1 MRHTAEATEAM
12 EQHTDKVA
20 FQVVRISNEQFFKIA
35 NCHLM
40 RPFMM
45 NVVSDSNHWMFLMS
59 NGGLTAGRK
68 NSEYS
73 LFPYYTDDKLA
84 EFADFTGSKTILHVA
99 DNDEVKVW
107 EPFSHRFT
115 AKYRISR
122 NLFKNKSGNKVI
134 FEEINHDL
142 DLAFSYE
149 WNMSKVYGFIKK
161 SRLINRSSK
170 KYNVIVLDGIQNIMP
185 HGVSSFLQ
193 NSTSNLVDAYKR
205 NELEETSGLGIY
217 SLSAFIVDKAEP
229 SESLKANV
237 AWCLGLTP
245 DLHLLSSIQLERF
258 RQFQPLDPEH
268 DVKGE
273 KGAYFVQ
280 SRIVLNAGES
290 RNWEII
296 ANVNLDH
303 AAVAQLIHFIRH
315 TPNPLAQIQKDID
328 HGTASLNANIAAA
341 DGIQVT
347 SDPLKD
353 ARHFSNTL
361 FNIMRGGIFDQH
373 YFIDKK
379 DFLSYLK
386 GANDSLLIENRA
398 FNDTLPDNPDK
409 PALDNW
415 LSGCSN
421 LDLIRLTREYLPLRF
436 SRRHGDP
443 SRPWNKF
450 TINTHSE
457 QDGGKILDYEGNWR
471 DIFQN
476 WEALAHSFPEFVE
489 GMIFKFL
496 NASTFDGYNPYRITK
511 DGFDWE
517 TIEPD
522 NPWSYIGY
530 WGDHQI
536 IYLLKFLE
544 FADQVNADLW
554 KTLVEKDCF
563 VYANVPYRIKL
574 YEELRRDPKNT
585 IEFDE
590 ESDHAIRK
598 KMEEIGSD
606 GALLPSWNSD
616 IHRVNFIEKIL
627 ATILAKISNFIPEG
641 GIWMNTQRPEWNDAN
656 NALVGNGVSVV
667 TLCYLRRFA
676 QFLSRMLADHPGE
689 KVMISAEL
697 GQFLDKLEHTLSTY
711 ASHVESGFDDNLRK
725 QLTDALGKAGSDYRE
740 RIYQHGFSGDKTEL
754 ALKRMRKFIQ
764 TANTCFEHTIRVNV
778 RPNGLYNAYNLLI
791 IEEDAFRI
799 GYLEDMLEGQV
810 AAISSGLLT
819 LEEVNNLLDALR
831 ASALYRPDQNSYLL
845 YPNKELPGFM
855 KKNNLPSNVLE
866 RSALLAKLVE
876 DGDQSVILKDVNGRC
891 HFNGNFHNAEDLK
904 EALTALDAATY
915 GALAEQEWTL
925 VLNIFEEVFNH
936 KSFTGRSGTFFAYEG
951 LGSIYWHM
959 VSKLYLA
966 VGEVCVQAS
975 ANGSASAV
983 TNQLLAHFRDIG
995 DGIGVHKSPE
1005 LYGAFPT
1012 DAYSHTPMHRGAQQP
1027 GMTGQVKEDI
1037 LARFGELGIRIQHG
1051 KLGFGARMLRR
1062 NDFTLQ
1068 PVAAEFTGV
1077 DGEPIVMELEKGM
1090 LAFSYCQIPVVY
1102 ELADKEEIVVQF
1114 TSGNT
1119 QVFPSLWLNKELSS
1133 EVFLRTGTI
1142 RSMHVMI
1149 PEHTL
1154 SA

>member
-1 MRHTAEATEAM
+1 MMRTAEATQTM
-12 EQHTDKVA
+12 EQDTEKVA
-20 FQVVRISNEQFFKIA
+20 FEVADVNREPFYKIS

-45 NVVSDSNHWMFLMS
+45 NIVSDSNHWMFLMS
-59 NGGLTAGRK
+59 NGGVSAGRK
-68 NSEYS
+68 SSEYA

-84 EFADFTGSKTILHVA
+84 EFADFTGSKTIFQVA
-99 DNDEVKVW
+99 GNNGIQVW

-115 AKYRISR
+115 SKYRLSR
-122 NLFKNKSGNKVI
+122 NLYKNKSGNKVI
-134 FEEINHDL
+134 FEEVNHDL
-142 DLAFSYE
+142 DLVFSYE
-149 WNMSKVYGFIKK
+149 WNTSKIYGFVKK
-161 SRLINRSSK
+161 SRIDNRSASAQS
-170 KYNVIVLDGIQNIMP
+170 VTVLDGIQNVMP

-193 NSTSNLVDAYKR
+193 NSTSNLVDAYRR
-205 NELEETSGLGIY
+205 NELDESCGLGIY

-237 AWCLGLTP
+237 AWSLGLKA
-245 DLHLLSSIQLERF
+245 DHHLLSSIQLERF
-258 RQFQPLDPEH
+258 RQQQPLHPER

-280 SRIVLNAGES
+280 SRIDLRPHES

-303 AAVAQLIHFIRH
+303 SSVAQLIHFIRY
-315 TPNPLAQIQKDID
+315 TPNAIELIQRDID
-328 HGTASLNANIAAA
+328 HGTIHLNANISAA

-353 ARHFSNTL
+353 ARHYSNAL

-373 YFIDKK
+373 YQIDKK
-379 DFLSYLK
+379 DFIEYLR
-386 GANDSLLIENRA
+386 GANHTLLSTHRA
-398 FNDTLPDNPDK
+398 FLDTLPDNLDK
-409 PALDNW
+409 QTLDRW
-415 LSGCSN
+415 LTACDDI
-421 LDLIRLTREYLPLRF
+421 DLIRLSREYLPLRF

-457 QDGGKILDYEGNWR
+457 LDGSKILDYEGNWR

-476 WEALAHSFPEFVE
+476 WEALAHSFPAFVE

-496 NASTFDGYNPYRITK
+496 NSSTFDGYNPYRITK

-517 TIEPD
+517 IIEPE

-544 FADQVNADLW
+544 FADQVDANLW
-554 KTLVEKDCF
+554 KPLLQQDCF
-563 VYANVPYRIKL
+563 VYANVPYRIKP

-590 ESDHAIRK
+590 EADEVIRSRMK
-598 KMEEIGSD
+598 EIGSD
-606 GALLPSWNSD
+606 GALLPSCVSG
-616 IHRVNFIEKIL
+616 IHRVNFMEKIL
-627 ATILAKISNFIPEG
+627 ASVLAKISNFIPEA

-667 TLCYLRRFA
+667 TLCYLRRFMK
-676 QFLSRMLADHPGE
+676 FMDRILAGHAGD
-689 KVMISAEL
+689 KVFISAEL
-697 GQFLDKLEHTLSTY
+697 GQFFDKLERALILH
-711 ASHVESGFDDNLRK
+711 HNEVNKGFNEKLRK
-725 QLTDALGKAGSDYRE
+725 QITDALGQAGSDYRE
-740 RIYQHGFSGDKTEL
+740 RIYRHGFSGDKTNIEL
-754 ALKRMRKFIQ
+754 NRIRKFMQ
-764 TANTCFEHTIRVNV
+764 TANDYFEQTIRANV
-778 RPNGLYNAYNLLI
+778 RPNGLYNAYNILI
-791 IEEDAFRI
+791 IEEDALRI

-819 LEEVNNLLDALR
+819 SEEVNRLLDSLR
-831 ASALYRPDQNSYLL
+831 RSSLYRPDQNSYLL
-845 YPNKELPGFM
+845 YPNKELPGFLE
-855 KKNNLPSNVLE
+855 KNILPPDALK
-866 RSALLAKLVE
+866 RSTLLAKLVA
-876 DGDQSVILKDVNGRC
+876 DGDQTIVLQDVNGRC
-891 HFNGNFHNAEDLK
+891 HFNGHFHNAEDLR
-904 EALTALDAATY
+904 D
-915 GALAEQEWTL
+915 ALAKLDSSKFGSLVEEEKAL
-925 VLNIFEEVFNH
+925 VLAIFEEVFNH
-936 KSFTGRSGTFFAYEG
+936 KTFTGRSGTFFAYEG

-966 VGEVCVQAS
+966 VAEVCVQAV
-975 ANGSASAV
+975 ASGTPSGV
-983 TNQLLAHFRDIG
+983 MQPLLAHFRDIA

-1012 DAYSHTPMHRGAQQP
+1012 DAYSHTPLHRGAQQP

-1037 LARFGELGIRIQHG
+1037 IARFAELGIRIQDG

-1062 NDFTLQ
+1062 RDFIAQ
-1068 PVAAEFTGV
+1068 PVTAEFVAV
-1077 DGEPIVMELEKGM
+1077 DGNIMPVDLEPGM
-1090 LAFSYCQIPVVY
+1090 LAFSYCQIPVIY
-1102 ELADKEEIVVQF
+1102 ELSDREEIRVEF
-1114 TSGNT
+1114 ANGNT
-1119 QVFPSLWLNKELSS
+1119 QVFLSLWLNQQMSS
-1133 EVFLRTGTI
+1133 EVFLRSGKII
-1142 RSMHVMI
+1142 RMQVKI